1 MIIRE
6 NLDIAVTQLKSGK
19 MRSFLTTLGI
29 TIGIAT
35 VIFIVA
41 ILEGYNE
48 SITEELNILGANVFQ
63 VQKEDI
69 NAGIQVGH
77 GNRDKYRKD
86 LEKELADA
94 IREHCDLVEAVG
106 AEVWMFNESIIYKN
120 KNTNPTFWVAGGEPE
135 FFINN
140 GYFVERGRTLTH
152 EDVNLHRKV
161 IVLGFDAVEILFP
174 FEDPVGKYV
183 KIRGTK
189 FLVIGVLEKLGNS
202 TFGQSRDNANC
213 LPITTFEDLWGKE
226 RSVNLTI
233 RVAEGA
239 DIKDAQNQV
248 IGVLR
253 KERKVRP
260 GEENDFALFTNDTL
274 IDSFNN
280 IAGMVQLVAMLLG
293 MVSLLVGSIG
303 VMNIMLVTVTER
315 TREIGIRKAIGAKK
329 KTIMAQFLSESIVL
343 SIIGGILGLLF
354 GFGFAAL
361 VGLLLNI
368 PFSVPLWVV
377 IGSIMVTSIVGL
389 LAGMY
394 PATRAAGMD
403 PINALRYE

>member
-6 NLDIAVTQLKSGK
+6 NLEIAVIQLKSGK
-19 MRSFLTTLGI
+19 MRTFLTTLGI

-48 SITEELNILGANVFQ
+48 SITSELNILGANVFQ
-63 VQKEDI
+63 VQKRDI
-69 NAGIQVGH
+69 NTGIQVGH
-77 GNRDKYRKD
+77 GNREKYRKD
-86 LEKELADA
+86 LKKELAVA
-94 IREHCDLVEAVG
+94 IRRNCDLVEAVG
-106 AEVWMFNESIIYKN
+106 AEVWMMNQSLIFKDR
-120 KNTNPTFWVAGGEPE
+120 KTNPNLQVAGGEPE

-140 GYFVERGRTLTH
+140 GYYVKSGRVLTP
-152 EDVNLHRKV
+152 EDVNLHRRV
-161 IVLGFDAVEILFP
+161 IVLGYDAVDILFP
-174 FEDPVGKYV
+174 FENPVGEFV

-189 FLVIGVLEKLGNS
+189 FLVIGILEKLGNS

-213 LPITTFEDLWGKE
+213 LPITTFEDLWGRN
-226 RSVNLTI
+226 RSINLTI
-233 RVAEGA
+233 RVAEGV
-239 DIKDAQNQV
+239 DIKEAQNQV
-248 IGVLR
+248 IGILR

-260 GEENDFALFTNDTL
+260 GEDNDFAIFTNDTL
-274 IDSFNN
+274 IDSFTN

-329 KTIMAQFLSESIVL
+329 RIILAQFLSESIVL
-343 SIIGGILGLLF
+343 SIIGGILGLLL
-354 GFGFAAL
+354 GFGFTAL

-368 PFSVPLWVV
+368 PFSVPLWIV
-377 IGSIMVTSIVGL
+377 IGSILVTSIVGL
-389 LAGMY
+389 LAGLY
-394 PATRAAGMD
+394 PAARAAGMD